1 MEQNFRYTYE
11 QLLERAYKQLP
22 AVTKEES
29 RFEMPQI
36 KAVQS
41 GNKTVVANLPQ
52 LASAFRR
59 PIEHLLKFMLRELAT
74 TGEQKGGEY
83 VFVGRFRPEFLQ
95 DKMAKYAK
103 EFVFCKQC
111 GKPDTHLLKE
121 TAATF
126 IICEACGARD
136 SVRTLK

>member
-1 MEQNFRYTYE
+1 MAFNYTYE
-11 QLLERAYKQLP
+11 QMLDKAYKELP

-59 PIEHLLKFMLRELAT
+59 PVEHLLKFMLRELAT

-103 EFVFCKQC
+103 EFVLCSQC

-121 TAATF
+121 SAATF
-126 IICEACGARD
+126 LICEACGARA